1 MIFAMGK
8 NESPQLHDC
17 YFQIT
22 IQVCE
27 CIVEVLMPLF
37 VKFPKHQE
45 VQELAL
51 SFAIERGMA
60 NCVGAIDGCHI
71 PIPKPVAHGED
82 YWNRKSFYSINMLA
96 VVDHSGK

>member
-1 MIFAMGK
+1 
-8 NESPQLHDC
+8 
-17 YFQIT
+17 
-22 IQVCE
+22 
-27 CIVEVLMPLF
+27 MPLF

-82 YWNRKSFYSINMLA
+82 Y
-96 VVDHSGK
+96 